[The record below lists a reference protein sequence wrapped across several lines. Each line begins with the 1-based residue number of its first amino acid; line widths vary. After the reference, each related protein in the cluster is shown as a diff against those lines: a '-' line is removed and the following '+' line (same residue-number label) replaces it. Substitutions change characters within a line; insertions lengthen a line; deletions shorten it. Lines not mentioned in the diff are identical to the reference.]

1 MWRPKHFPN
10 TKGPRQ
16 QTHVRTNW
24 QNAQMTHS
32 VLTNSPQCQTRQ
44 NQLAK
49 YADSTSC
56 SKEKFGRLHTRGL
69 TRSWSSSVCPA
80 CFRSTKEN
88 RTLTASAEQGR
99 NREDP
104 PNTWF
109 RQLLGAS
116 PQTPF
121 PGPASLE
128 QRLLTA
134 IPARHHGGSARENP
148 GSRYR
153 ESAAA
158 PGWGPETVT
167 ENGVGLAAL
176 KPIKRPGSLT
186 KRKPVL
192 SKSEWQKKLTPEQF
206 HVTREKGTEPPF
218 SGIYLNNKES
228 GMYHCVC
235 CDSPLFSS
243 EKKYCSGT
251 GWPSFSEAH
260 GTSGSDESNTG
271 ILRRVDTS
279 LGPARTEVICKQCEA
294 HLGHVFPDGPGP
306 TGQRFCIN
314 SVALKFKPSK
324 H

>member
-1 MWRPKHFPN
+1 MARFLCALRSLPFREVPGW
-10 TKGPRQ
+10 G
-16 QTHVRTNW
+16 VR
-24 QNAQMTHS
+24 
-32 VLTNSPQCQTRQ
+32 
-44 NQLAK
+44 
-49 YADSTSC
+49 
-56 SKEKFGRLHTRGL
+56 GRAGRG
-69 TRSWSSSVCPA
+69 
-80 CFRSTKEN
+80 
-88 RTLTASAEQGR
+88 G
-99 NREDP
+99 
-104 PNTWF
+104 
-109 RQLLGAS
+109 LGAS
-116 PQTPF
+116 TG
-121 PGPASLE
+121 PGDA
-128 QRLLTA
+128 
-134 IPARHHGGSARENP
+134 
-148 GSRYR
+148 
-153 ESAAA
+153 
-158 PGWGPETVT
+158 
-167 ENGVGLAAL
+167 
-176 KPIKRPGSLT
+176 GSLT

-260 GTSGSDESNTG
+260 GTSGSDESDTG

-279 LGPARTEVICKQCEA
+279 LGPARTEVVCKQCEA

>member
-1 MWRPKHFPN
+1 MARFLRALRSLPFREVPGWAAR
-10 TKGPRQ
+10 GR
-16 QTHVRTNW
+16 
-24 QNAQMTHS
+24 
-32 VLTNSPQCQTRQ
+32 
-44 NQLAK
+44 
-49 YADSTSC
+49 AD
-56 SKEKFGRLHTRGL
+56 RG
-69 TRSWSSSVCPA
+69 
-80 CFRSTKEN
+80 
-88 RTLTASAEQGR
+88 G
-99 NREDP
+99 
-104 PNTWF
+104 
-109 RQLLGAS
+109 LGAS
-116 PQTPF
+116 T
-121 PGPASLE
+121 
-128 QRLLTA
+128 
-134 IPARHHGGSARENP
+134 
-148 GSRYR
+148 
-153 ESAAA
+153 
-158 PGWGPETVT
+158 GPED
-167 ENGVGLAAL
+167 A
-176 KPIKRPGSLT
+176 GSLT

-192 SKSEWQKKLTPEQF
+192 SESELQKKLTPEQF

-279 LGPARTEVICKQCEA
+279 LGLARTEVICKQCEA

-314 SVALKFKPSK
+314 SLALKFKPSK